1 MAALHTAAAAG
12 VLCPPFAA
20 ISDFYKC
27 AEYGMITALAFYEKE
42 ARNETDCKMGDNDH
56 GGGRGER
63 GPPGA
68 RGISAQRQRAR
79 CALSQSRSQVHNARL
94 QSGVG
99 CGIICAVECISRTS
113 FMLEKLTIKGFKSI
127 QSLDGLDLR
136 SINLLIGGNGAG
148 KSNLIEFF
156 KMLRA
161 MMGLRLAEFGDYK
174 PSLSRFMEN
183 KGGIG
188 NFLFG
193 GLQQTHEISAE
204 MMFNGGRSGY
214 RFAIRPTA
222 DGSFALA
229 REEFLSD
236 GQSCWETGH
245 GAISSQESCLPE
257 MHGQAVGNK
266 KETRCQDVFNSIRA
280 WQIYQFHD
288 TSQFAGARQSSLTS
302 SCDEFRFDGGNLA
315 AFLHALRNGH
325 CDSVAPD
332 VCRES
337 YGQIVDTVRLA
348 APYFDDFILEPYKEG
363 VDEKIRLQWRQRDM
377 LMKFQPHHLSDG
389 TLRFMCLSTVL
400 LQPTP
405 PDLIIID
412 EPELGLHPEA
422 IEALAEL
429 VRRCSSRT
437 QFILA
442 TQSPT
447 LADFF
452 RPEEV
457 LTVNRVNG
465 ASVFERQSSGRLDKW
480 LESYSI
486 GQLWRK
492 NVIRGG
498 VTNG

>member
-1 MAALHTAAAAG
+1 MLDK
-12 VLCPPFAA
+12 
-20 ISDFYKC
+20 IS
-27 AEYGMITALAFYEKE
+27 I
-42 ARNETDCKMGDNDH
+42 R
-56 GGGRGER
+56 
-63 GPPGA
+63 
-68 RGISAQRQRAR
+68 
-79 CALSQSRSQVHNARL
+79 
-94 QSGVG
+94 
-99 CGIICAVECISRTS
+99 
-113 FMLEKLTIKGFKSI
+113 GFKSI
-127 QSLDGLDLR
+127 QALDGLELLR
-136 SINLLIGGNGAG
+136 INLLIGGNGAG

-161 MMGLRLAEFGDYK
+161 TMGFRIAEFGDYK
-174 PSLSRFMEN
+174 PSLSRFLEN
-183 KGGIG
+183 KGGID

-193 GLQQTHEISAE
+193 GMQQTHEISAE
-204 MMFNGGRSGY
+204 MMFNGLRNGY
-214 RFAIRPTA
+214 RFALRPTA
-222 DGSFALA
+222 DGSFAMA
-229 REEFLSD
+229 KEEFYYDGSD
-236 GQSCWETGH
+236 YKPTYWETGY
-245 GAISSQESCLPE
+245 GAASNQESCLPA
-257 MHGQAVGNK
+257 MYGQAVANK
-266 KETRCQDVFNSIRA
+266 KLTRYQYIFDSIKA

-302 SCDEFRFDGGNLA
+302 SCDGFRFDGGNLA
-315 AFLHALRNGH
+315 AFLYALKSGNY
-325 CDSVAPD
+325 DSVRSED
-332 VCRES
+332 CQES
-337 YGQIVDTVRLA
+337 YGQIVDVVKLA
-348 APYFDDFILEPYKEG
+348 APYFEDFVLEPFKEG
-363 VDEKIRLQWRQRDM
+363 NDEKIRLQWRQRNM

-389 TLRFMCLSTVL
+389 TLRFMCLATVL

-405 PDLIIID
+405 PELIIID

-429 VRRCSSRT
+429 IRRCSART

-465 ASVFERQSSGRLDKW
+465 ASVFERQSGDRLGKW

>member
-1 MAALHTAAAAG
+1 
-12 VLCPPFAA
+12 
-20 ISDFYKC
+20 
-27 AEYGMITALAFYEKE
+27 
-42 ARNETDCKMGDNDH
+42 
-56 GGGRGER
+56 
-63 GPPGA
+63 
-68 RGISAQRQRAR
+68 
-79 CALSQSRSQVHNARL
+79 
-94 QSGVG
+94 
-99 CGIICAVECISRTS
+99 
-113 FMLEKLTIKGFKSI
+113 MLEKLTIKGFKSI
-127 QSLDGLDLR
+127 QSLDGLGLLA
-136 SINLLIGGNGAG
+136 INLLIGGNGAG

-174 PSLSRFMEN
+174 PSLSRFLEN
-183 KGGIG
+183 KGGIE

-193 GLQQTHEISAE
+193 GLQQTREISAE
-204 MMFNGGRSGY
+204 MIFNRERNGY

-222 DGSFALA
+222 DGTFAMA
-229 REEFLSD
+229 KEEFFYD
-236 GQSCWETGH
+236 GRSFKPSYWETGC
-245 GAISSQESCLPE
+245 GATSNQESCLPA
-257 MHGQAVGNK
+257 MYGQAVANK
-266 KETRCQDVFNSIRA
+266 KETRYQYIFNSIKA

-288 TSQFAGARQSSLTS
+288 TSQFAGARQSALTS

-315 AFLHALRNGH
+315 AFLYALKDRH
-325 CDSVAPD
+325 YESASSE

-337 YGQIVDTVRLA
+337 YGQIVDTVRLV
-348 APYFDDFILEPYKEG
+348 APYFEDFILEPYKEG
-363 VDEKIRLQWRQRDM
+363 ADEKIRLQWRQRDM

-389 TLRFMCLSTVL
+389 TLRFMCLATVL
-400 LQPTP
+400 LQPIP
-405 PDLIIID
+405 PKLIIID

-429 VRRCSSRT
+429 IRRCSCRT

-452 RPEEV
+452 KPEEV
-457 LTVNRVNG
+457 LTVNRING
-465 ASVFERQSSGRLDKW
+465 ASVFERQSGDRLDKW

>member
-1 MAALHTAAAAG
+1 
-12 VLCPPFAA
+12 
-20 ISDFYKC
+20 
-27 AEYGMITALAFYEKE
+27 
-42 ARNETDCKMGDNDH
+42 
-56 GGGRGER
+56 
-63 GPPGA
+63 
-68 RGISAQRQRAR
+68 
-79 CALSQSRSQVHNARL
+79 
-94 QSGVG
+94 
-99 CGIICAVECISRTS
+99 
-113 FMLEKLTIKGFKSI
+113 MLEKLTIRGFKSI
-127 QSLDGLDLR
+127 QSLDGLDLLAV
-136 SINLLIGGNGAG
+136 NLLIGGNGAG

-174 PSLSRFMEN
+174 PSLARFLEN

-193 GLQQTHEISAE
+193 GVQQSREISAE
-204 MMFNGGRSGY
+204 LVFNDARNAY
-214 RFAIRPTA
+214 RFAICPTA

-229 REEFLSD
+229 NEDFFYNGLSYKPSYWEF
-236 GQSCWETGH
+236 GR
-245 GAISSQESCLPE
+245 GAASNQESSLPAMYE
-257 MHGQAVGNK
+257 QAEANNRQ
-266 KETRCQDVFNSIRA
+266 TRYQYIFNSIRS

-315 AFLHALRNGH
+315 AFLYALKTGRYEAAA
-325 CDSVAPD
+325 VD
-332 VCRES
+332 VCHES

-348 APYFDDFILEPYKEG
+348 APYFDDFILDPFKEWE
-363 VDEKIRLQWRQRDM
+363 DEKIRLQWRQRDM
-377 LMKFQPHHLSDG
+377 LMKFQPHHISDG
-389 TLRFMCLSTVL
+389 TLRFMCLATVL
-400 LQPTP
+400 LQPIP
-405 PDLIIID
+405 PQLIIID

-429 VRRCSSRT
+429 VRRCSQRT
-437 QFILA
+437 QFIMA

-465 ASVFERQSSGRLDKW
+465 ASVFERQSGERLNKW